1 MNFLEKYNID
11 IKNKELLLTALTH
24 SSYANEHKCQNY
36 ERLEFLGDA
45 VLELIT
51 SDYFYNNEKLSE
63 GEMTKKRASY
73 VCEEA
78 LSKYAEEVG
87 YNPFIRVGHGQLN
100 NINATIIA
108 DVFEAI
114 LGVIYL
120 ECGFDVAK
128 RYIDEIV
135 IPHIK
140 NKDVYLADYKSAL
153 QELIQTDKKTL
164 EYVLI
169 DESGPAHDK
178 IFTVEV
184 KVDNIIYGKGIG
196 KTKKEA
202 EQEAARSAVEKLNL
216 TEEWYDE

>member
-1 MNFLEKYNID
+1 MDFLNKYNIS
-11 IKNKELLLTALTH
+11 IKNKDLLLTALTH
-24 SSYANEHKCQNY
+24 SSYANEHNCQNY

-51 SDYFYNNEKLSE
+51 SDYFYNDGKLNE

-78 LSKYAEEVG
+78 LSEYAKEIG
-87 YNPFIRVGHGQLN
+87 YIPYIRVGHGQLN
-100 NINATIIA
+100 NINETIIA
-108 DVFEAI
+108 DIFEAI

-120 ECGFDVAK
+120 DCGFEIAK
-128 RYIDEIV
+128 KYINEII

-140 NKDVYLADYKSAL
+140 DNDVYLADYKSAL

-169 DESGPAHDK
+169 NESGPAHDK
-178 IFTVEV
+178 TFTVEV

-202 EQEAARSAVEKLNL
+202 EQYAAKDAFKKQAK
-216 TEEWYDE
+216 

>member
-11 IKNKELLLTALTH
+11 IKNKDLLLTALTH

-51 SDYFYNNEKLSE
+51 SDYFYNNENLRE

-87 YNPFIRVGHGQLN
+87 YIPFIRVGHGQLN

-120 ECGFDVAK
+120 DSGYDAAK
-128 RYIDEIV
+128 KYVYEVV

-140 NKDVYLADYKSAL
+140 DNDKYLSDYKSAL

-178 IFTVEV
+178 TFTVEV

-202 EQEAARSAVEKLNL
+202 EQEAAKDAFKKQAK
-216 TEEWYDE
+216 

>member
-11 IKNKELLLTALTH
+11 IKNKDLLLTALTH
-24 SSYANEHKCQNY
+24 SSYANEHNCNHY

-51 SDYFYNNEKLSE
+51 SDYFYNNEDLSE
-63 GEMTKKRASY
+63 GQMTKKRASY

-78 LSKYAEEVG
+78 LSKYAQDIG
-87 YNPFIRVGHGQLN
+87 YIPFIRVGHGQIN
-100 NINATIIA
+100 NINNTIIA

-120 ECGFDVAK
+120 DSGYEEAK
-128 RYIDEIV
+128 KYIYEIV

-140 NKDVYLADYKSAL
+140 DNDTYLSDYKSAL

-178 IFTVEV
+178 TFTVEV

-202 EQEAARSAVEKLNL
+202 EQEAAKDAFKKQAK
-216 TEEWYDE
+216 

>member
-24 SSYANEHKCQNY
+24 SSYANEHKCDHY

-51 SDYFYNNEKLSE
+51 SDYFYNNEDLSE
-63 GEMTKKRASY
+63 GQMTKKRASY

-78 LSKYAEEVG
+78 LAKYAKDIG
-87 YNPFIRVGHGQLN
+87 YIPFIRVGHGQIN
-100 NINATIIA
+100 NINETIIA

-120 ECGFDVAK
+120 DSGYKVAK
-128 RYIDEIV
+128 KYIDEIV

-140 NKDVYLADYKSAL
+140 NNDVYLSDYKSAL

-169 DESGPAHDK
+169 NESGPAHDK
-178 IFTVEV
+178 TFTVEV
-184 KVDNIIYGKGIG
+184 KVDNIIYGKGVG

-202 EQEAARSAVEKLNL
+202 EQYAAKDAFKKQAK
-216 TEEWYDE
+216 

>member
-1 MNFLEKYNID
+1 MNFLEKYNIS
-11 IKNKELLLTALTH
+11 IKNMDLLLRALTH
-24 SSYANEHKCQNY
+24 SSYANEHKCKNY

-45 VLELIT
+45 VLELVT
-51 SDYFYNNEKLSE
+51 SDYFYNNEELSE

-78 LSKYAEEVG
+78 LSEYAKEIG
-87 YNPFIRVGHGQLN
+87 YIPYIRVGHGQLN
-100 NINATIIA
+100 NVNETIIA

-120 ECGFDVAK
+120 ECGYEVAK
-128 RYIDEIV
+128 KYVYDIV

-140 NKDVYLADYKSAL
+140 DKDVYLSDYKSAL

-169 DESGPAHDK
+169 NESGPAHDK
-178 IFTVEV
+178 TFTVEV

-202 EQEAARSAVEKLNL
+202 EQYAAKDAFNKQAK
-216 TEEWYDE
+216 

>member
-1 MNFLEKYNID
+1 MNFLEKYNIS
-11 IKNKELLLTALTH
+11 IKNNELLLTALTH
-24 SSYANEHKCQNY
+24 SSYANEHDCEHY

-51 SDYFYNNEKLSE
+51 SDYFYNNENLSE

-78 LSKYAEEVG
+78 LAKYAEEIG
-87 YNPFIRVGHGQLN
+87 YIPYIRVGHGQLN
-100 NINATIIA
+100 NINETIIA
-108 DVFEAI
+108 DIFEAI

-120 ECGFDVAK
+120 DCGYEVAK
-128 RYIDEIV
+128 KYIYDIV

-140 NKDVYLADYKSAL
+140 DKDTYLSDYKSAL

-169 DESGPAHDK
+169 EESGPAHDK
-178 IFTVEV
+178 TFTVEV
-184 KVDNIIYGKGIG
+184 KVDNIIYGKGVG
-196 KTKKEA
+196 KSKKEA
-202 EQEAARSAVEKLNL
+202 EQLAAKDAFNKQAK
-216 TEEWYDE
+216 

>member
-1 MNFLEKYNID
+1 MDFLEKYNIS
-11 IKNKELLLTALTH
+11 IKNKDLLLTALTH
-24 SSYANEHKCQNY
+24 SSYANEHNCQNY

-51 SDYFYNNEKLSE
+51 SDYFYNDGKLNE

-78 LSKYAEEVG
+78 LSEYAKEIG
-87 YNPFIRVGHGQLN
+87 YIPYIRVGHGQLN
-100 NINATIIA
+100 NINETIIA
-108 DVFEAI
+108 DIFEAI

-120 ECGFDVAK
+120 DCGFEIAK
-128 RYIDEIV
+128 KYINEII

-140 NKDVYLADYKSAL
+140 DNDVYLADYKSAL

-169 DESGPAHDK
+169 NESGPAHDK
-178 IFTVEV
+178 TFTVEV

-202 EQEAARSAVEKLNL
+202 EQYAAKDAFKKQAK
-216 TEEWYDE
+216 